1 MERRGYSTTVE
12 LALRATPRCT
22 QKGRSGAGPERPIV
36 VATRAY
42 SRDAGVLV
50 KGVMCFT
57 TVVLFRAV
65 TQVCPQWA
73 QV

>member
-1 MERRGYSTTVE
+1 M
-12 LALRATPRCT
+12 A
-22 QKGRSGAGPERPIV
+22 
-36 VATRAY
+36 ATRAY

-57 TVVLFRAV
+57 MVVLFRAV
-65 TQVCPQWA
+65 TQMCPQWP

>member
-1 MERRGYSTTVE
+1 M
-12 LALRATPRCT
+12 A
-22 QKGRSGAGPERPIV
+22 
-36 VATRAY
+36 ATRAY

-57 TVVLFRAV
+57 MVVLFRAV
-65 TQVCPQWA
+65 TQMCPQWA